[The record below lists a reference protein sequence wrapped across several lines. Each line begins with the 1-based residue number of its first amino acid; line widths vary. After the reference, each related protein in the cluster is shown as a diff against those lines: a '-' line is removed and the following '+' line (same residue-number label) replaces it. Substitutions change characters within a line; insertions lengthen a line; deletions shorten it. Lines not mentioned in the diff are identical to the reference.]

1 MRATFPCPP
10 RITTRLESVI
20 VKLSVRFR
28 WPRCLW
34 CQPYSWMWVLAYCP
48 RRHERKP
55 HSEGRRARI
64 GPSQSRATRRKETD
78 VSDSDA
84 TPMGST
90 IRRYGTLSWYLLGV
104 IGVIVVLSI
113 ALGAV
118 RGIAI
123 PLIVAVILGTVLDPV
138 VEFLEKRT
146 VKPALAAAIA
156 LLVTLAA
163 IAGTLTIVIMGFIEQ
178 LPEIYR
184 QTMSGW
190 YSFLDWGRTLDLDT
204 VLMERVRIQIM
215 ELAPNLSQGLF
226 GAITTTFSGLLSFV
240 MGTFFALFL
249 LFFVLRDARNFPSWL
264 AQTCSFDSELTNDI
278 ADVAKQ
284 SLRGYFKGTAVTAL
298 VTAPIFII
306 PLFLLGIPL
315 ILPIFIMY
323 FLLSFIP
330 YLGAW
335 ITGVFAVLIAFGT
348 GGADA
353 ALIIGLTFIVSNGT
367 IQSVVS
373 SWALGSSLKIHPVA
387 VLLATLVG
395 GTVAGLIGMILGAP
409 LVAATTKSFAV
420 ARERKASLA
429 ASDGLS
435 GDSAERS

>member
-1 MRATFPCPP
+1 
-10 RITTRLESVI
+10 
-20 VKLSVRFR
+20 
-28 WPRCLW
+28 
-34 CQPYSWMWVLAYCP
+34 
-48 RRHERKP
+48 
-55 HSEGRRARI
+55 
-64 GPSQSRATRRKETD
+64 
-78 VSDSDA
+78 
-84 TPMGST
+84 MGST